1 MNLRGEIR
9 GWFRG
14 EIADEKETREQYN
27 HDASIFE
34 VEPELVLTPTDAE
47 DIKELVSFVR
57 EKKASDA
64 TLSITPR
71 AAGTCMSGGSLTS
84 SILIDLTRHMNRVGH
99 VEGNAITVEPGA
111 YYRVMEEKTK
121 AHGLILPCYTA
132 SKDFCAV
139 GGMVANNSGGEKSLI
154 YGNTERYIL
163 KLRVVLSDGHE
174 YEFRKLTRD
183 ELEKK
188 KKQDSFE
195 GQLYRNISSL
205 IEKNHDLLLQAK
217 PTVSKNSAGYLLWN
231 VWDAHADTF
240 DLTRLF
246 AGSQGTL
253 GIITSI
259 TFQLVPDTK
268 HSALLVLT
276 LPSLTLL
283 PTTIEKVLIHGP
295 ESFESY
301 DDATFRLAEKYMP
314 EAAHAVLTKSETP
327 ITLMAQFAGN
337 TEDEAWAT
345 AKGAQSELD
354 AGGITSRI
362 VQTAAEAESYWSIRR
377 ASFKLLREHTDGS
390 HRVAPFIDDI
400 IVPTGAL
407 AEFIPK
413 LREILTRYDFTYTL
427 AGHIGSG
434 NFHLIPLVD
443 MSAEK
448 GRGKIIPLAREVF
461 KLVFSFGGSMAGEHN
476 DGIIRTPFLE
486 EMYGSEIVTLFQKT
500 KNIFDPQNIFNP
512 GKKVGGTLDYA
523 IDHFAKTNASKDL

>member
-1 MNLRGEIR
+1 
-9 GWFRG
+9 
-14 EIADEKETREQYN
+14 
-27 HDASIFE
+27 
-34 VEPELVLTPTDAE
+34 
-47 DIKELVSFVR
+47 
-57 EKKASDA
+57 
-64 TLSITPR
+64 
-71 AAGTCMSGGSLTS
+71 
-84 SILIDLTRHMNRVGH
+84 
-99 VEGNAITVEPGA
+99 
-111 YYRVMEEKTK
+111 
-121 AHGLILPCYTA
+121 
-132 SKDFCAV
+132 
-139 GGMVANNSGGEKSLI
+139 
-154 YGNTERYIL
+154 
-163 KLRVVLSDGHE
+163 
-174 YEFRKLTRD
+174 
-183 ELEKK
+183 
-188 KKQDSFE
+188 
-195 GQLYRNISSL
+195 
-205 IEKNHDLLLQAK
+205 
-217 PTVSKNSAGYLLWN
+217 
-231 VWDAHADTF
+231 
-240 DLTRLF
+240 
-246 AGSQGTL
+246 
-253 GIITSI
+253 
-259 TFQLVPDTK
+259 
-268 HSALLVLT
+268 
-276 LPSLTLL
+276 
-283 PTTIEKVLIHGP
+283 
-295 ESFESY
+295 
-301 DDATFRLAEKYMP
+301 
-314 EAAHAVLTKSETP
+314 
-327 ITLMAQFAGN
+327 MAQFAGN